1 MGRREV
7 RALIPSAPG
16 SACHLDIP
24 CTITR
29 HFTRW
34 NKGRLQQAGWDLLE
48 CLNIGERSEEGDK
61 HAGRHVAME
70 DDSSLIKASHQD
82 GVVFCKQYT
91 RENTHT
97 QYCLLTI
104 HFSQRKPVETKP
116 AISLSIKNYHK
127 MSQYIYTSMHACRF
141 LLGMLIW
148 YISIHF
154 YSLRNFTTLYWFIVS
169 IACACILDNI
179 FL

>member
-48 CLNIGERSEEGDK
+48 CLNIGECSEEGDK

-82 GVVFCKQYT
+82 AVVFCKQYT

-97 QYCLLTI
+97 HTVLLVDRPLQPEEAWWNKASDFSERKELPQNYSI
-104 HFSQRKPVETKP
+104 NLHVHADMHADSFSQ
-116 AISLSIKNYHK
+116 
-127 MSQYIYTSMHACRF
+127 
-141 LLGMLIW
+141 
-148 YISIHF
+148 
-154 YSLRNFTTLYWFIVS
+154 
-169 IACACILDNI
+169 D
-179 FL
+179 

>member
-97 QYCLLTI
+97 VLLVDHPLQPEEACRNKASDFSERKELPQNESI
-104 HFSQRKPVETKP
+104 H
-116 AISLSIKNYHK
+116 L
-127 MSQYIYTSMHACRF
+127 YIHAC
-141 LLGMLIW
+141 MQIPSWNANLI
-148 YISIHF
+148 Y
-154 YSLRNFTTLYWFIVS
+154 
-169 IACACILDNI
+169 
-179 FL
+179 